1 MPAKNRE
8 YIKQEIINGVIYDIS
23 PSADYRHGI
32 INGNIYHK
40 IKSGLKN
47 SLCLVFI
54 ENLDYKYSKSE
65 DYVIPDIMVTCD
77 RKNLKGGAYSGTPK
91 FIVETLSPATT
102 LRDRTIKKDIY
113 ESCGIEEYWIVS
125 PNEKAVEIYVL
136 VDGNYKLIHNYILED
151 DLDSEYY
158 NAKVEITLKP
168 FPIMMTLEDIFE
180 GVD

>member
-1 MPAKNRE
+1 
-8 YIKQEIINGVIYDIS
+8 
-23 PSADYRHGI
+23 
-32 INGNIYHK
+32 
-40 IKSGLKN
+40 
-47 SLCLVFI
+47 
-54 ENLDYKYSKSE
+54 
-65 DYVIPDIMVTCD
+65 MVTCD

-125 PNEKAVEIYVL
+125 PKEKAVEIYEL
-136 VDGNYKLIHNYILED
+136 VDGKYKLIHNYILED